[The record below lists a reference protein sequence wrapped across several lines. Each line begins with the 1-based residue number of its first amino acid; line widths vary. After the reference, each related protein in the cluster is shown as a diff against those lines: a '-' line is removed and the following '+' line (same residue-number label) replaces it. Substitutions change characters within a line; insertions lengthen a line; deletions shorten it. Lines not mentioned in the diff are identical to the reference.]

1 MSWSVYGQCF
11 HKGLPSHDRCFI
23 LRGKE
28 IAIAL
33 QIFKPNPQKYGF
45 PSTFE
50 QLGHILADV
59 GKKVLT
65 LKYYL
70 IRQVFLDNHTVV
82 DMQCA
87 LKKLLGSRSSTNIWP
102 GFLYCALLQ
111 FSRKILSRESVLVRK
126 NLLRPSSFTLL

>member
-1 MSWSVYGQCF
+1 M
-11 HKGLPSHDRCFI
+11 
-23 LRGKE
+23 
-28 IAIAL
+28 
-33 QIFKPNPQKYGF
+33 
-45 PSTFE
+45 
-50 QLGHILADV
+50 ADV

-111 FSRKILSRESVLVRK
+111 FSRKILSRESVLVRNK
-126 NLLRPSSFTLL
+126 CKTMIIAGSSSVVNGHGRNKFVTPRRVVALKKLYLQ